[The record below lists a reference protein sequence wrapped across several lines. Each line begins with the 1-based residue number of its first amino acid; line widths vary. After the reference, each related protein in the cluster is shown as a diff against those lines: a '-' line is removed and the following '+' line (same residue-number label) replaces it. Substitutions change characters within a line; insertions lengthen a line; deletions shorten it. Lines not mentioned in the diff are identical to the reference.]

1 MFWKKNKNHWTK
13 SRNPDSKR
21 YKLDMAEHL
30 HGMSLK
36 CVTERVN
43 GIEEIIGKGGSITF
57 RNGEII
63 VYSSMDTVFRCDAL
77 QMKAWELMSLD
88 GVVITAPDT
97 EHGGEER
104 TIIAHYSY
112 WRALDN

>member
-63 VYSSMDTVFRCDAL
+63 VYSSMDTVFRCVTY
-77 QMKAWELMSLD
+77 K
-88 GVVITAPDT
+88 INT
-97 EHGGEER
+97 EAGNNRKSDFKFKLSIKNSKTVSDPRGAESR
-104 TIIAHYSY
+104 FKPG
-112 WRALDN
+112 